1 MSELTKGEKERIVID
16 VLHDFNNIEVGTNLQ
31 KMAEKILDAIEPP
44 EIVPG
49 MWGKFWDDER
59 IDQCVYGEFTEMA
72 IDPIG
77 DGKNYFQAPNG
88 ISEHF
93 LPISGLK
100 EAIEKLE

>member
-44 EIVPG
+44 EVKPG
-49 MWGKFWDDER
+49 MWGKFWDNDGETSE
-59 IDQCVYGEFTEMA
+59 YGELMHIEHGETTGRVFLA
-72 IDPIG
+72 GSD
-77 DGKNYFQAPNG
+77 NYYDNFRSIP
-88 ISEHF
+88 
-93 LPISGLK
+93 GLK